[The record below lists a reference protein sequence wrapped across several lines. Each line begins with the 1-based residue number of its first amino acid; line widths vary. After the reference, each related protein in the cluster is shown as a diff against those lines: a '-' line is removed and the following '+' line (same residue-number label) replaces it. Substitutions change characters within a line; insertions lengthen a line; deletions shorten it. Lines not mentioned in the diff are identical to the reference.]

1 MQHGCSFYL
10 CLFEQRL
17 SNGRE
22 MSGLREGTAE
32 GAAPVGT
39 AKVCDHSDSVQ
50 GVMGQFETSCQ
61 H

>member
-1 MQHGCSFYL
+1 MQHGCSFDL

-17 SNGRE
+17 SNWRE
-22 MSGLREGTAE
+22 MSGLREGTTE

-39 AKVCDHSDSVQ
+39 AKVCDHSDSAQ
-50 GVMGQFETSCQ
+50 GIMGQLEASCQ